1 MLIGFIDGSVSV
13 ETIGY
18 NAAVGIAVAEFEG
31 VRICSVGHDDLFKI
45 LVGGSNGEAI
55 FWGVGVVY

>member
-18 NAAVGIAVAEFEG
+18 NAAVGIAVAEFE
-31 VRICSVGHDDLFKI
+31 
-45 LVGGSNGEAI
+45 
-55 FWGVGVVY
+55 